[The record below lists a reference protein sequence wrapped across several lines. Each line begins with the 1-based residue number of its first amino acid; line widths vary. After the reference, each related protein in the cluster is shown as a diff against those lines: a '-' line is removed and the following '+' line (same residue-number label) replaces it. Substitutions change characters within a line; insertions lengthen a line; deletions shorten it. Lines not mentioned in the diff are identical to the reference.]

1 MRDKSIC
8 YIGAGMLLIGYAV
21 LSLLGNVWQWTG
33 SISFEIF
40 RHGNMKFY
48 FREIM
53 NFWSWVSFGALILTG
68 IVCIAKA
75 FLDDVIPEIGLV
87 GLFGIL
93 ALVPLVS
100 FFRQFFR
107 MFDYHGFRYFI
118 NYVNLFSYLLGVVVF
133 GGMAAIILLKSSFGS
148 LFVLPAIAKVLQAG
162 MCFIVPVFGLFQTR
176 PYGFVLCMVLFLIDM
191 VLVGAL
197 IALGKAVN
205 EK

>member
-1 MRDKSIC
+1 MRDKSIW

-33 SISFEIF
+33 GWTGGIS
-40 RHGNMKFY
+40 HGKMKFY

-53 NFWSWVSFGALILTG
+53 NFGSWVSLGALSLTG

-93 ALVPLVS
+93 ALIPLVS
-100 FFRQFFR
+100 FFRQFFL

-118 NYVNLFSYLLGVVVF
+118 NYVDLFSYLLMIVAF

-162 MCFIVPVFGLFQTR
+162 MWFIVHVFGLFQTMR
-176 PYGFVLCMVLFLIDM
+176 YGFVLCMVLFLIDM
-191 VLVGAL
+191 ALVGAL
-197 IALGKAVN
+197 ISVGKAVN
-205 EK
+205 E